1 MADRL
6 LQRQKP
12 EEKLDS
18 YQWRQIEALVV
29 NAQEFKKIELGNGY
43 EIRFVPMPEQSFS
56 VLLSRDHVD
65 VFHFMWTEVEGLLNI
80 THRIVNP
87 LYRGQGIGTQVMQMI
102 CKRAEHLA
110 EQQKIPVHLML
121 ETSQLS
127 VVQLGIKAGLQ
138 LTAGRDHYRA
148 LEQGDQRYRVDV
160 NSHITD
166 SRGNRLLFRLSQAFR
181 PSSHTVDFYQR
192 SFRNDIWELVA
203 AAV

>member
-1 MADRL
+1 MVDRL
-6 LQRQKP
+6 YQP
-12 EEKLDS
+12 ELAVPTPEQWGKIQELIVQAREFQKLDL
-18 YQWRQIEALVV
+18 AD
-29 NAQEFKKIELGNGY
+29 GY
-43 EIRFVPMPEQSFS
+43 ELRFVPMPEQSFS
-56 VLLSRDHVD
+56 VLLSKDHID
-65 VFHFMWTEVEGLLNI
+65 VFHFMWTEVDGLLNI

-102 CKRAEHLA
+102 CQRAESLA
-110 EQQKIPVHLML
+110 ELQKKPIHLML

-127 VVQLGIKAGLQ
+127 VVHLGMKAGLQ

-148 LEQGDQRYRVDV
+148 LEKGDDRYRVDA

-181 PSSHTVDFYQR
+181 PPSHTVDFYQR
-192 SFRNDIWELVA
+192 AFRNDIWEVIA